1 MKEYRLKDQELQRK
15 LDEISGGDFSKRL
28 NDTADVWANNPDI
41 VSIAW
46 ETGLGKQTLF
56 KVWIPRSD
64 IEEVPQYDPTKWN
77 EWPDVEPPEGVDMR
91 AEVLS
96 KDGKVFFK
104 GAGYFKGGDWNIA
117 GRWIDSDRR
126 VRFRPWDDTT
136 STLSKKMLQEIVT
149 ALESHPEAYEL
160 GYLIDAVD
168 EAVNE
173 LSDEEDGEDEE

>member
-1 MKEYRLKDQELQRK
+1 MKYRLKDRELQEN
-15 LDEISGGDFSKRL
+15 LDAISGGDFSKRL
-28 NDTADVWANNPDI
+28 QDPAKSEKGFAVAYGDFPEINGLRHLSLFLAD
-41 VSIAW
+41 
-46 ETGLGKQTLF
+46 E
-56 KVWIPRSD
+56 
-64 IEEVPQYDPTKWN
+64 IEEVPEYDPHAWN

-96 KDGKVFFK
+96 KDGKVFLK

-168 EAVNE
+168 EAANE
-173 LSDEEDGEDEE
+173 LSDEEDEE